1 MAMTICLM
9 WGLVHHQYG
18 EQFRV
23 IKNAFGDWC
32 LQVRE
37 ADATFVN
44 HLVVAKKTDNQTESL
59 RQGGFQA
66 RARQNSSYQR
76 YR

>member
-66 RARQNSSYQR
+66 HARQNSGYQR